1 MTNGLKRTALAI
13 LAALAASAAS
23 APASAETCYRA
34 CLAKS
39 LDTFLA
45 ALVAHKPEAAGLSL
59 AFRHTENAVPVTLG
73 EGLWQAATGLG
84 PLQRSYFDPTTG
96 TAAYFGTIDTAEG
109 TIIVSLRLHRAADG
123 VDEAEWHIARP
134 DTDVRVT
141 PEGRAMFDLPILIA
155 HPPAER
161 VVPTSERLLR
171 KVLVAIANSY
181 FDGITAEDA
190 SLIRAHDGCTR
201 LENGIG
207 APPGVKNDEGTGPP
221 DCMDGQ
227 GRFDVSLVAGRRYP
241 VVDEEAQ
248 VVLAIGTFMRKPGNP
263 KLRNQFSE
271 FFYIDH
277 GKIRDIYAA
286 YFYAPPGRPV
296 PNWPPYDGNF
306 QIAAAAK

>member
-1 MTNGLKRTALAI
+1 MALAI
-13 LAALAASAAS
+13 LAALAVGFV
-23 APASAETCYRA
+23 PAQAQAETCDRA
-34 CLAKS
+34 CLGKT
-39 LDTFLA
+39 LDTYLA
-45 ALVAHKPEAAGLSL
+45 ALVAHKPDAAGLSL
-59 AFRHTENAVPVTLG
+59 AFRQTENAVPTTHG
-73 EGLWQAATGLG
+73 KGLWQAATGLG
-84 PLQRSYFDPTTG
+84 PLQRSYFDTTTG

-109 TIIVSLRLHRAADG
+109 TIIASLRLHRAADG
-123 VDEAEWHIARP
+123 VDEAEWHIAKP

-141 PEGRAMFDLPILIA
+141 PDARPMFDLAMLLS

-161 VVPTSERLLR
+161 VVPVAERLPR
-171 KVLVAIANSY
+171 HVLVAIANSY

-227 GRFDVSLVAGRRYP
+227 GRFDVSIVAGRRYP

-286 YFYAPPGRPV
+286 YFYAPPGRAV
-296 PNWPPYDGNF
+296 PNWPPYEGNF
-306 QIAAAAK
+306 QIPAAAK